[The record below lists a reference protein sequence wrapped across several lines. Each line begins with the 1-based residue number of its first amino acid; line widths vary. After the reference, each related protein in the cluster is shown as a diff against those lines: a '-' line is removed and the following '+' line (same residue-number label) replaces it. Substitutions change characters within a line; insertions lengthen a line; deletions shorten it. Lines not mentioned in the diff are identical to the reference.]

1 MKRSQIRLAIAL
13 PFAWTETEEGAAR
26 VEIVL
31 TPSTGTDF
39 EVVPIGTLVNVGEEY
54 SQVYWAI
61 DKKVEA
67 RIIWQ
72 PKDGERVDSGIKSIS
87 LKAQLELGR
96 ISAPPNDSGDWDT
109 LLRGSLILPVD
120 VFDGVPNWAEL
131 LAKLWPT
138 NKRSDIENVRVE
150 PDGLYLEGQLP
161 DPFKIGNKIKI
172 VLRVPQTASDLETAS
187 DSGLETASDLETPL
201 SYFLRQD
208 EQLQAQQPP
217 QTPRLQWKLLT
228 FRFRD
233 PLINASQWVKSQADT
248 FESFA
253 LSNPIDG
260 NKTFLDNVVCD
271 PDPDCAVYFGVE
283 KDGSGKIQRINWQAK
298 GIGVRLSIA
307 AKEPDKDPLEA
318 AFYPELLTG
327 SFTPMSDDLNDWIPN
342 PIALIS
348 GKPPIKNLDLI
359 RLDLSSENPTTPIK
373 FYFQPRDLAAHI
385 IPSTLLHDE
394 FQELKRDSKNN
405 PIRRAWLCSETGWLS
420 LDSTK
425 PRTPLKPSK
434 DIPASE
440 TLINPVP
447 LTSLVASFVEKELEQ
462 KPESLSGMDIQVE
475 ALKDSYIGVI
485 LSSDAGKS
493 ILSLWFNNTKTILQT
508 PPVWYY
514 APQGESTL
522 NISNEREDTPVVE
535 TLVPSLTA
543 FTKTQTDKDNLDL
556 EKQLKSVLIGATFF
570 SQNVLAIEAID
581 STATDTEIPK
591 ELTTSVS
598 WDEGKKSFNF
608 TFSAKELQLW
618 HYFKNCPVVQSSPLS
633 PVSSRD
639 SFLNANR
646 GLIPYR
652 KLNPETK
659 VTLNF
664 PAKRLCQ
671 LPKEFELPP
680 SPVEQTIQNKDW
692 IVSEIIFDQR
702 FFLPT
707 LPGAELQLQKNEQGG
722 STWKWFYRHAVPALD
737 EAYGEVVEVPSSE
750 GGNTNIPIE
759 FTRVIHDRAFNLI
772 TGKTKATGWLHAT
785 PDNPQGETE
794 IEITQLTL
802 TGLNPHVDFKI
813 KGLDRGFVFQRPRFE
828 DPQVRSALT
837 AFLKSEF
844 SDNEYDLPTFTV
856 NWTQDNNTEIGI
868 VNNGQP
874 LLGHWSKKRQR
885 MISQDA
891 EGVVREE
898 AIGPNIQERRLSEPT
913 ITYHTNSYDLTDP
926 LVTTLAQLR
935 LEVAGIALAN
945 SGAPNP
951 KPDEGQWTLHDG
963 MGGWPKWRGLP
974 LFPLRLDELSQN
986 GGKLI
991 IKLTVLLLWCI
1002 PEDISQVQ
1010 TESTQELTLTFEDS
1024 ELTGIKGGIDWQ
1036 FSNLLVGQ
1044 PYDEESLRLI
1054 RIQGNFK
1061 EEPLTTTL
1069 SLDLQE
1075 VDLEHPTG
1083 LLRLQP
1089 DQAETS
1095 FQLTDTQLTL
1105 ALKRSQLAF
1114 SYEIKNISLNLSLT
1128 PEDSLTPEALKLGD
1142 NWHFLWQNTDDKD
1155 IKWELENNPDNWLFR
1170 LKQNGVDL
1178 IGDVTLEPNR
1188 VGSRQFLFQ
1197 VSGSKAI
1204 PSLGKD
1210 SWFKISQ
1217 DDGKRGGFIGVEF
1230 GLPENTTQDNPPERI
1245 VLDIAAEIQVLFTD
1259 SDERVNDSIHIYD
1272 PVSDQLTTIDSNT
1285 GDIID
1290 PIALPGFGAASLPQQ
1305 IIWATKSEDSNKKFK
1320 AWEPK
1325 SNEVDEQIINSLG
1338 NEQEIKLPT
1347 IIGSPANPKV
1357 QSFSVLNKDNFEII
1371 FTDEND
1377 NLFYWDLDNPDR
1389 SRVRGGNRLTNPV
1402 DSSPGK
1408 ILVLTSS
1415 QRLADILIVAW
1426 SREELNSATPHRLY
1440 FWLPNDSDQF
1450 LGPRPLDQQPL
1461 SPHVDSGQ
1469 WANITALDFL
1479 FGTAWVVSGDERGG
1493 IKVWN
1498 PRQPVDA
1505 DGQTKVAYTAK
1516 VDSPVTAMTVMGTD
1530 TNFINLIISGHQDG
1544 TVILWD
1550 KPNDASFPDNPEPL
1564 KDLDKYRSP
1573 DGAKIKSL
1581 ITLGES
1587 TLAILDGKG
1596 KITLLSIKNN
1606 KFSTVGMEGLA
1617 AVVNESQ
1624 KKLTQVLDLRGVVA
1638 KSMTWMQGD
1647 KLMITGNSIGSR
1659 LSGLLRFNKKSDT
1672 VNKSDTVSLQCTGWL
1687 VLDNDL
1693 HFKEEIKKGATRV
1706 TRQCSHKIKIF
1717 LDRANLPVD
1726 AIYKGI
1732 GPENDEFIAGVVEHT
1747 LRFSA
1752 GQRVTNRETD
1762 QVERIWQTPQLLR
1775 LTTLSRFHQTFLNQ
1789 TAADGDSSKLV
1800 LEAGAIFWLRWSD
1813 SAQGKTFGA
1822 SEIANPDLRIFLRS
1836 QPLGQLQI
1844 APVDRPE
1851 EQIHLVRLPFAAAP
1865 TNTKGFPT
1873 IEIPDPNS
1881 AKFPFPHDTSGV
1893 QPPLPEPV
1901 VVANPDL
1908 PEQLPEIEYFRR
1920 STQSRFLD
1928 RSLKRSTT
1936 TFDALWLDENF
1947 LNRALR
1953 PDDPIEPRGQV
1964 SPVFGEP
1971 LLISPP
1977 DKLEDLIWLRIPLD
1991 MSTDLPLNPGS
2002 IGNKLTARALVAGIL
2017 TRKYKPTDRFHLLS
2031 GAALFEFPFQVF
2043 PLAGID
2049 AAANKLLDLQLVVF
2063 AEGSLLRL
2071 AGDRIEIKNSNQ
2083 EEEIITWAKNI
2094 LATRRRTEGAF
2105 IIVDYSKVIL
2115 VPLSAEAIREELRL
2129 ARTWMGSIIDQDV
2142 RNRLPSQDNL
2152 LAPDPQLNLMVFD
2165 AYPVEQISPYPGI
2178 AATRFR
2184 LLPTGNDQ
2192 EWAGSLRPARLE
2204 ALTEG
2209 KGFVLGCTVRD
2220 EVPFVCTEKNSYPV
2234 PDVRTLTNRPSV
2246 NIRELVTKTLL
2257 PPLIDVVSWAAR
2269 PGELTRT
2276 IWNLESST
2284 YQDTKTLVGASQG
2297 VTVGL
2302 RRPRAIAGANQS
2314 VRLKPTKTLGVM
2326 GNRFRYSEL
2335 LLTQVL
2341 DRTSNN
2347 EFKQGVYGILATK
2360 NEIFRSEET
2369 FDRAGQTPAL
2379 IYQAPGQEDPFIFY
2393 LVANVAGF
2401 QPRQSSTGGTLI
2413 EKTLLIWSEE
2423 PIIVGSPEPSPDFTI
2438 FDVDSPSVPP
2448 WKNPFDSVFI
2458 KSFDFPKSLKEKLAN
2473 PSPKPIYISLAH
2485 YKLDTRD
2492 NTFKLDTTL
2501 MVIALISL
2509 DRKGRFQPPKTSV
2522 SILAYSEVA
2531 NPSPVLVGYGRLG
2544 DDELSPISY
2553 NVNETDR
2560 SIEWSRT
2567 SHLQVLHRFSTGE
2580 YYDAVVYGTGGEV
2593 FPVTNDH

>member
-31 TPSTGTDF
+31 TPSPGTDF
-39 EVVPIGTLVNVGEEY
+39 EVVPIGTLVNAGEEY

-72 PKDGERVDSGIKSIS
+72 PKDGKRVDSGIKSIS
-87 LKAQLELGR
+87 LKAQLELGQ
-96 ISAPPNDSGDWDT
+96 ISAPPNDSGDWET

-120 VFDGVPNWAEL
+120 IFDGVPNWEEL

-161 DPFKIGNKIKI
+161 DPSQTGNKIKI
-172 VLRVPQTASDLETAS
+172 VLRVPQIASDL
-187 DSGLETASDLETPL
+187 GTPP
-201 SYFLRQD
+201 SYFLRQG
-208 EQLQAQQPP
+208 EQLQSQQPP

-248 FESFA
+248 FEGFA
-253 LSNPIDG
+253 LRNPING

-283 KDGSGKIQRINWQAK
+283 KDSSGKILRINWQAK

-307 AKEPDKDPLEA
+307 AKEPEKDPLEA

-327 SFTPMSDDLNDWIPN
+327 SFTPMSDDLKDWIPN
-342 PIALIS
+342 PIAFTS
-348 GKPPIKNLDLI
+348 GEPTTENLDLI
-359 RLDLSSENPTTPIK
+359 QLDLSKDNPTTPIK
-373 FYFQPRDLAAHI
+373 FHFEKRDLAAHI

-434 DIPASE
+434 VIPASE

-447 LTSLVASFVEKELEQ
+447 LTSLVASFVEKELKQ

-475 ALKDSYIGVI
+475 ALKESYIGVI
-485 LSSDAGKS
+485 LSSDEAGKS

-522 NISNEREDTPVVE
+522 NTSNEREDTPVIE

-570 SQNVLAIEAID
+570 SQNVLAID

-598 WDEGKKSFNF
+598 WDEEKKSFNF
-608 TFSAKELQLW
+608 TFSAKRLQLW

-639 SFLNANR
+639 AFLNANR

-664 PAKRLCQ
+664 PANGLCQ
-671 LPKEFELPP
+671 LPEEFELPP

-707 LPGAELQLQKNEQGG
+707 LPGAELQLQKKDEQGG
-722 STWKWFYRHAVPALD
+722 LTWQWFYRHAVPALD
-737 EAYGEVVEVPSSE
+737 EAYGEVVEVPSSK

-759 FTRVIHDRAFNLI
+759 FTRVIVDQAFNLV
-772 TGKTKATGWLHAT
+772 TGQTKAKGWLHKT
-785 PDNPQGETE
+785 PDNPLGETE
-794 IEITQLTL
+794 IEITQLVL

-813 KGLDRGFVFQRPRFE
+813 KGLNQDFVFQRPRFE
-828 DPQVRSALT
+828 DSQASSALT
-837 AFLKSEF
+837 AFLKSVF
-844 SDNEYDLPTFTV
+844 KDDQDDLPTFTV
-856 NWTQDNNTEIGI
+856 NWTQDNNTGIGI

-874 LLGHWSKKRQR
+874 LLGHWSENHQR
-885 MISQDA
+885 LISQDA
-891 EGVVREE
+891 EGIVREE

-913 ITYHTNSYDLTDP
+913 ITYHTKSYDLTDP
-926 LVTTLAQLR
+926 LDTTSTMLR

-945 SGAPNP
+945 SGALNP
-951 KPDEGQWTLHDG
+951 KPDEGKWTLHDG
-963 MGGWPKWRGLP
+963 IGDWPKWRGLP

-1024 ELTGIKGGIDWQ
+1024 KLTGIKGGIDWQ

-1061 EEPLTTTL
+1061 EEPLSTTL

-1095 FQLTDTQLTL
+1095 FQLTDAQLTL

-1114 SYEIKNISLNLSLT
+1114 SYEIKTISLNL
-1128 PEDSLTPEALKLGD
+1128 SLTPEALKLGD
-1142 NWHFLWQNTDDKD
+1142 NWRFLWQNTDDKD
-1155 IKWELENNPDNWLFR
+1155 IKWELEHNPDNWLFR
-1170 LKQNGVDL
+1170 LKQKDVDL
-1178 IGDVTLEPNR
+1178 IGDVTLEANR

-1204 PSLGKD
+1204 PPLGKD

-1259 SDERVNDSIHIYD
+1259 SDERVNDSIHIYN
-1272 PVSDQLTTIDSNT
+1272 PVSDELTTIDSNT
-1285 GDIID
+1285 GDIVE
-1290 PIALPGFGAASLPQQ
+1290 PIALPGFGAASLSQQ
-1305 IIWATKSEDSNKKFK
+1305 IIWATKSEDSNKRFK
-1320 AWEPK
+1320 AWK
-1325 SNEVDEQIINSLG
+1325 LDSHEVDGQIIIDSSG
-1338 NEQEIKLPT
+1338 NRQEIKLPT
-1347 IIGSPANPKV
+1347 IADSPSNPQI
-1357 QSFSVLNKDNFEII
+1357 QSFSVLKKDSFDVV

-1377 NLFYWDLDNPDR
+1377 DLFYWDLDKPDQ
-1389 SRVRGGNRLTNPV
+1389 SPGGNQLKNPV

-1415 QRLADILIVAW
+1415 QRLADTLIVAW
-1426 SREELNSATPHRLY
+1426 SREQSDSAIPHRLHL
-1440 FWLPNDSDQF
+1440 WIPNDPSQL
-1450 LGPRPLDQQPL
+1450 LGPLPLAQQPL
-1461 SPHVDSGQ
+1461 SPHVNSGQ

-1479 FGTAWVVSGDERGG
+1479 FGTAWAVSGDELGG

-1498 PRQPVDA
+1498 PRQPQVDA
-1505 DGQTKVAYTAK
+1505 ANQPKSAYTAK

-1581 ITLGES
+1581 IALGES
-1587 TLAILDGKG
+1587 TLAILDDNG

-1606 KFSTVGMEGLA
+1606 QFFTVDKKDLA
-1617 AVVNESQ
+1617 ADLSGNQ
-1624 KKLTQVLDLRGVVA
+1624 KKLPQVLDLRGIVA

-1672 VNKSDTVSLQCTGWL
+1672 VSLQCTGWL

-1693 HFKEEIKKGATRV
+1693 HFDEKIEKGGNRR

-1726 AIYKGI
+1726 AIYRGI

-1752 GQRVTNRETD
+1752 GQRATNREFQ

-1775 LTTLSRFHQTFLNQ
+1775 LTTLSRFRQTFLNENV
-1789 TAADGDSSKLV
+1789 ADGDSSKLV
-1800 LEAGAIFWLRWSD
+1800 LEAGAVFWLRWSD
-1813 SAQGKTFGA
+1813 SAQEQTFGA

-1836 QPLGQLQI
+1836 QRLGQLQL
-1844 APVDRPE
+1844 APSNRPE

-1865 TNTKGFPT
+1865 TTTEELPT
-1873 IEIPDPNS
+1873 ISIPDPRR
-1881 AKFPFPHDTSGV
+1881 ATFPFPHDTSGV
-1893 QPPLPEPV
+1893 QPPLPVPLAQPPV
-1901 VVANPDL
+1901 VTPNPAWL
-1908 PEQLPEIEYFRR
+1908 ERLPEIEYFRR
-1920 STQSRFLD
+1920 STQSRLLD

-1953 PDDPIEPRGQV
+1953 PDDSIEPRGQV

-1971 LLISPP
+1971 LLISLP
-1977 DKLEDLIWLRIPLD
+1977 DNFNLEDLIWLRIPLG
-1991 MSTDLPLNPGS
+1991 MSPDLPLNPGS
-2002 IGNKLTARALVAGIL
+2002 IGNKLTARTLAAGIL
-2017 TRKYKPTDRFHLLS
+2017 TRKYKPTDQFHLLS

-2063 AEGSLLRL
+2063 AEGNLLRL

-2083 EEEIITWAKNI
+2083 EKEIIAWAKNI

-2129 ARTWMGSIIDQDV
+2129 ARTWRGSIIDQDV
-2142 RNRLPSQDNL
+2142 RNRLPSQSNL
-2152 LAPDPQLNLMVFD
+2152 LAPDPRLNLTVFD

-2184 LLPTGNDQ
+2184 LLPTGFNDPK
-2192 EWAGSLRPARLE
+2192 WAGSLRPARLE
-2204 ALTEG
+2204 VLTEE
-2209 KGFVLGCTVRD
+2209 KGLVLGCTVRD
-2220 EVPFVCTEKNSYPV
+2220 EVPFVRTETNSYPV
-2234 PDVRTLTNRPSV
+2234 PDILTLTNRPMV
-2246 NIRELVTKTLL
+2246 DLRVADLREQRLQKTLL

-2276 IWNLESST
+2276 IWNLESTT

-2314 VRLKPTKTLGVM
+2314 VRLKSLKTLGVM

-2341 DRTSNN
+2341 DRTNN
-2347 EFKQGVYGILATK
+2347 KEFKKGVYGVLATK
-2360 NEIFRSEET
+2360 NKIFRSEEN
-2369 FDRAGQTPAL
+2369 FIQAEQTPAL
-2379 IYQAPGQEDPFIFY
+2379 IYQSPGQEDPFIFY
-2393 LVANVAGF
+2393 LVANSKDF
-2401 QPRQSSTGGTLI
+2401 KPRGSSDGTL
-2413 EKTLLIWSEE
+2413 KTLLIWSEKHID
-2423 PIIVGSPEPSPDFTI
+2423 PSSPEPSSNFI
-2438 FDVDSPSVPP
+2438 LFDVDSPS
-2448 WKNPFDSVFI
+2448 NPEWENLFESVFI
-2458 KSFDFPKSLKEKLAN
+2458 KSFDFSELLKEKPEKPN
-2473 PSPKPIYISLAH
+2473 DKPIYIFLAH
-2485 YKLDTRD
+2485 YKLDPMD
-2492 NTFKLDTTL
+2492 NIFKFDTTL

-2509 DRKGRFQPPKTSV
+2509 KSEGRFQPPKTSV

-2544 DDELSPISY
+2544 DEELSPISY
-2553 NVNETDR
+2553 NANETAK

-2567 SHLQVLHRFSTGE
+2567 SRLQVLHRFSTGE
-2580 YYDAVVYGTGGEV
+2580 NYDAVVYGTGGEV
-2593 FPVTNDH
+2593 FPVTHNH